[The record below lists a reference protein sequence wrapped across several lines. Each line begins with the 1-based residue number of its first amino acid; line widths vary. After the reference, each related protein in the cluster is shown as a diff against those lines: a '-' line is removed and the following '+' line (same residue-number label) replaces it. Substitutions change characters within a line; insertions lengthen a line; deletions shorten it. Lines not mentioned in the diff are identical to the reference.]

1 MDAPRQTIAR
11 ARRLRRAMT
20 PPELRLWSVLRM
32 RPEGF
37 KFRRQHPFGPYVL
50 DFYRD
55 AAKLGVE
62 VDGIAHD
69 LGGNPARDLARD
81 AWLRRQGIGVLR
93 IVAEEVRVNL
103 EGVVAGIVAAALA
116 RCPAAGSPLHHASR
130 GPPPQGGRRRP
141 RSVALLLLTA
151 TARVEERGDF

>member
-1 MDAPRQTIAR
+1 
-11 ARRLRRAMT
+11 MT
-20 PPELRLWSVLRM
+20 PPELRLWTALRK

-37 KFRRQHPFGPYVL
+37 KFRRQHPLGPYML
-50 DFYRD
+50 DFYCD

-81 AWLRRQGIGVLR
+81 AWLGRQGIGVLR

-103 EGVVAGIVAAALA
+103 EGVVAGIVAASSA
-116 RCPAAGSPLHHASR
+116 RCPAAGSPLHDASR
-130 GPPPQGGRRRP
+130 GPPPPEGAETTSIGRASP
-141 RSVALLLLTA
+141 D
-151 TARVEERGDF
+151 GDRASGRKR